1 MRIPGRSWERVEV
14 DEWIYDQLYEQR
26 CGMIIG
32 EETGYGHR
40 AVFLTPLLVYRDIPY
55 RYASSNNVLLVISDA
70 NVAFPYSC

>member
-1 MRIPGRSWERVEV
+1 
-14 DEWIYDQLYEQR
+14 
-26 CGMIIG
+26 MIIG